1 MTPPD
6 DQARRFLDTDPVN
19 HAKALESLRRHTGR
33 IVAQSR
39 AGVVVHD
46 GPSDTFLIMT
56 AADPARPGTGAPV
69 DDLVARLDPAAVHQC
84 EVFPAAA
91 APLVGRRFHLITD
104 AHYVMA
110 VARSGW
116 RRGADDVP
124 GVALVPV
131 GPRSPDLE
139 LYPQSGRAYARTR
152 ADDGTLW
159 AARLDGRAVGFIGTH
174 DDGSIGLLQVLPRGG
189 AAASA
194 RCCCPSWSSASSPT
208 PPSPAPRSTSTTPPR
223 SACTGASACWSAP
236 GSPRGWPNRTPHG
249 RHDRDRAGAA
259 RGGGPPARP

>member
-56 AADPARPGTGAPV
+56 AADPARPKTEAPV
-69 DDLVARLDPAAVHQC
+69 DDLVARLHPVAVHQC

-91 APLVGRRFHLITD
+91 APLVGRRFHLVAD

-131 GPRSPDLE
+131 SPRSPDLE

-152 ADDGTLW
+152 ADAGTLW

-174 DDGSIGLLQVLPRGG
+174 DDGSIGLLQVLPPWRRRGIG
-189 AAASA
+189 AMLLSLMVERVLTHAPLACFQIDVDNAPSIRLHRRVGMLVGTRITAWLAEPDAA
-194 RCCCPSWSSASSPT
+194 W
-208 PPSPAPRSTSTTPPR
+208 AP
-223 SACTGASACWSAP
+223 
-236 GSPRGWPNRTPHG
+236 
-249 RHDRDRAGAA
+249 
-259 RGGGPPARP
+259 